1 MWPSLGGLF
10 YKGAHH
16 NRPAQTTAI
25 NFLLA
30 VPFDLLMIHFIG
42 EVPQVDMTGVVLTI
56 ASGALASAGA
66 YVLWYALLPQ
76 MESVTASTVQLSVPC
91 LAMLGGVM
99 FLGESLTW
107 RMVTLMAAVL
117 VGIWLVMRRL

>member
-1 MWPSLGGLF
+1 
-10 YKGAHH
+10 
-16 NRPAQTTAI
+16 
-25 NFLLA
+25 
-30 VPFDLLMIHFIG
+30 MIHFIG